1 MDSLLYTPARN
12 QTDNLVSLRR
22 ECIQNQPF
30 MCELCH
36 FAPRTRLVEILF
48 NIVLITVHH
57 PHTQPRLKTYCFQV
71 PNFRFEKI
79 VFN

>member
-22 ECIQNQPF
+22 ECMQNQP
-30 MCELCH
+30 CH
-36 FAPRTRLVEILF
+36 VAPRTRLVDILF
-48 NIVLITVHH
+48 NIVFITVHH
-57 PHTQPRLKTYCFQV
+57 PHTQQRLKTYCFQV